1 MKFGIFIKC
10 PQIEI
15 IETCGISNLDF
26 VVIDMEHT
34 PLGPSDLKP
43 LALAAEVRKLD
54 VMLRIPVN
62 KEEYFKWAL
71 DLGFKHIQ
79 VPQVKSA
86 IDATNAIKE
95 AFFYPKGER
104 GLCRFVRASN
114 YSHKDK
120 DEYLF
125 DSTNDVQLTLQIE
138 GCDGVKN
145 IDEILS
151 VSGVQSIMIGPYD
164 LSQSLGIPGD
174 IWDKRVVDEMM
185 IIIKKCKNM
194 KIKVGTFTDTIYGLK
209 VWYKHGVDFIQYS
222 SDMSLFLESLSK
234 IKKQLNGEKGYEG
247 YSINDRKK

>member
-43 LALAAEVRKLD
+43 LVLAAEVRKLD
-54 VMLRIPVN
+54 VMIRIPVN

-79 VPQVKSA
+79 VPQVRTA

-104 GLCRFVRASN
+104 GLCRFVRASD
-114 YSHKDK
+114 YSFKGK

-125 DSTNDVQLTLQIE
+125 DSMNNTQLTLQIE
-138 GCDGVKN
+138 GVEGVKN

-164 LSQSLGIPGD
+164 LSQSLGVPGD
-174 IWDKRVVDEMM
+174 IWNKKVVDEM
-185 IIIKKCKNM
+185 IKIIKKCKNM
-194 KIKVGTFTDTIYGLK
+194 KINVGTFTDTIEGLK
-209 VWYKHGVDFIQYS
+209 FWKKNGIDFIQYS
-222 SDMSLFLESLSK
+222 SDMNLFLDSLSI
-234 IKKQLNGEKGYEG
+234 IKKQLNGEIE
-247 YSINDRKK
+247 

>member
-54 VMLRIPVN
+54 VMIRIPVN

-79 VPQVKSA
+79 VPQVRSA
-86 IDATNAIKE
+86 VDASKAIKE

-104 GLCRFVRASN
+104 GLCRFVRASD
-114 YSHKDK
+114 YSYKGK
-120 DEYLF
+120 DEYLL
-125 DSTNDVQLTLQIE
+125 DSLNNIQLTLQIE
-138 GCDGVKN
+138 GREGIKN

-164 LSQSLGIPGD
+164 LSQSLGVPGD
-174 IWDKRVVDEMM
+174 IWDKRVVEEM
-185 IIIKKCKNM
+185 IKIIKKCKNM
-194 KIKVGTFTDTIYGLK
+194 KIKVGTFTDTINGLK
-209 VWYKHGVDFIQYS
+209 FWDKHGIDFIQYS
-222 SDMSLFLESLSK
+222 SDMNLFLDSLSL
-234 IKKQLNGEKGYEG
+234 IKKQINGEVV
-247 YSINDRKK
+247 